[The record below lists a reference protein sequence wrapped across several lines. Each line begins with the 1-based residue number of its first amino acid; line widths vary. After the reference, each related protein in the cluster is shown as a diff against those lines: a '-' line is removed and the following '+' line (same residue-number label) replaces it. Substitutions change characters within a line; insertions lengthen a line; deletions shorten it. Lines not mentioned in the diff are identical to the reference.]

1 MKLHKKFFYNKD
13 QYEETFPK
21 NNVLKER
28 NYNIFNLPQD
38 NKMEIVLISP
48 NPGCQ
53 MINLK
58 PTLLNFSSQSDV
70 LMFKCPIC
78 QKMKE
83 AKVTV
88 SLGKSNKEDKS
99 YQLYSAKYLY
109 YFIKKTD
116 I

>member
-1 MKLHKKFFYNKD
+1 MRLHKKFLINRNE
-13 QYEETFPK
+13 YEKIFPK
-21 NNVLKER
+21 NIFFKER
-28 NYNIFNLPQD
+28 NYNIFNLKEN

-48 NPGCQ
+48 NQECQ
-53 MINLK
+53 MVNLK
-58 PTLLNFSSQSDV
+58 PVLLNFSSQSDV

-99 YQLYSAKYLY
+99 YIIIS
-109 YFIKKTD
+109 D
-116 I
+116 IYTFT